1 MNVDWVVAIG
11 VFIAFVSWSFVYYFG
26 IFADVSSVAGDMD
39 SINEKIAGFLTEK
52 VWVLPVVY
60 DSSTE
65 GTGILYLDN
74 SWPNGTR
81 ESVIVMSGGE
91 SLGCMFSD
99 DRLYWE
105 ADLVAGDNEFSVL
118 YADLEVPMRCDG
130 TLETSEA
137 NQTIPMV
144 AETRE
149 MVSESRIV
157 DMITMSPVH
166 FALLLGINRDFR
178 VEWEM
183 GGGSYYYGQDVPR
196 DINVYVRETVKDVM
210 EGSGPVS
217 MRVISW

>member
-26 IFADVSSVAGDMD
+26 IFADVPSVAADLD
-39 SINEKIAGFLTEK
+39 SINERLVGFLTES
-52 VWVLPVVY
+52 VWSLPVVY

-65 GTGILYLDN
+65 GTRILYLDN
-74 SWPNGTR
+74 AWPNGTK
-81 ESVIVMSGGE
+81 ESVIVMSGE
-91 SLGCMFSD
+91 ETLPCMFSD

-105 ADLVAGDNEFSVL
+105 ADLVAGENEFNVL
-118 YADLEVPMRCDG
+118 YADLEVPLRCDD
-130 TLETSEA
+130 TLETSDA

-149 MVSESRIV
+149 MVSESRML
-157 DMITMSPVH
+157 DMVSMSPVH

-183 GGGSYYYGQDVPR
+183 DGGSYEYGYDIPR
-196 DINVYVRETVKDVM
+196 DINVYVKETVKDVM